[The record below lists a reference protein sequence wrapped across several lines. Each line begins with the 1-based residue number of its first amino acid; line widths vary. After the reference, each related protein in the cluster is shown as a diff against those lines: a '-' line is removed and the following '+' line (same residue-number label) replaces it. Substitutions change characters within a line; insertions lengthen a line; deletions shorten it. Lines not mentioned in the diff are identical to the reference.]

1 MEEQTA
7 KQLVKLNQTF
17 YEQFASSFSATRQ
30 RLQPGVQRILHSY
43 LLPSPSGKKLLDLG
57 CGNGELA
64 RALATHS
71 FGGLYVGLDFSTG
84 LLDEARRISPVETET
99 HFFQADLA
107 EAEWRQG
114 ALRGEL
120 DRLGPFD
127 FVLAFAALH
136 HLPGSSLRGQVIR
149 AVRDLLATGGLFIHS
164 NWQFLNS
171 PRLRKRI
178 QLWEEAQLEA
188 AQVDEGDYLLDWRS
202 GGKGLRYVHHFD
214 EVELSRLAEGNG
226 FTVQETF
233 YSDGE
238 GGNLGLYQVWKKA
251 SPGP

>member
-1 MEEQTA
+1 MNEQTA
-7 KQLVKLNQTF
+7 KRLIELNRAF

-30 RLQPGVQRILHSY
+30 RLQPGVQRILHSF

-64 RALATHS
+64 RALAAHS
-71 FGGLYVGLDFSTG
+71 FRGLYAGLDFSRG
-84 LLDEARRISPVETET
+84 LLDEARQISPGEIET

-107 EAEWRQG
+107 EADWRQG

-120 DRLGPFD
+120 DQLGPFD

-136 HLPGSSLRGQVIR
+136 HLPGSSLRRQIIR
-149 AVRDLLATGGLFIHS
+149 SVRALLATGGLFIHS

-171 PRLRKRI
+171 PRLRQRI
-178 QLWEEAQLEA
+178 QPWEEAHLEA
-188 AQVDEGDYLLDWRS
+188 ADVDPGDYLLDWRS

-214 EVELSRLAEGNG
+214 EAELSTLAEESG
-226 FTVQETF
+226 FAVQETF

-238 GGNLGLYQVWKKA
+238 GGSLGLYQVWKKA
-251 SPGP
+251 GPSP